1 LVADIV
7 AETERLILRTWK
19 PEDRAEYAR
28 HVNTEAVGRFVGGVQ
43 SDDEIDAAF
52 GRLEACQ
59 REHGHSFWA
68 VERKTDGALLGFCG
82 LKRANVPGT
91 PVDGEVEI
99 GWRLREDA
107 WGQGYAREAAQAA
120 LRWAWSHLDC
130 GRVVAFT
137 IPANA
142 PSWGLM
148 ERLGMT
154 RRLDLGFAHPNYPA
168 DHPLSAHVTYVAE
181 RPGR

>member
-1 LVADIV
+1 MAAITCAARFCASVRISSMSTRPSRRSSAAWRRLVADIV

-68 VERKTDGALLGFCG
+68 V
-82 LKRANVPGT
+82 
-91 PVDGEVEI
+91 
-99 GWRLREDA
+99 
-107 WGQGYAREAAQAA
+107 
-120 LRWAWSHLDC
+120 
-130 GRVVAFT
+130 
-137 IPANA
+137 
-142 PSWGLM
+142 
-148 ERLGMT
+148 
-154 RRLDLGFAHPNYPA
+154 
-168 DHPLSAHVTYVAE
+168 
-181 RPGR
+181 

>member
-1 LVADIV
+1 MAEIV
-7 AETERLILRTWK
+7 AETERLILRRWK

-43 SDDEIDAAF
+43 SDDELDAAF